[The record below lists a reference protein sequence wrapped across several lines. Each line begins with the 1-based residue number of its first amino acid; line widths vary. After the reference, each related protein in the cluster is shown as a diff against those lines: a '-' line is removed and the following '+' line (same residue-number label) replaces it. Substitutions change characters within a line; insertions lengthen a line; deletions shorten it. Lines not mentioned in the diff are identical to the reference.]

1 MNSDSTATTIPIDL
15 LRKYDRPGPRYTS
28 YPTAPIWSEDVG
40 GDRYAEALKKASAVA
55 DVPLSLYCHIP
66 FCRKRCFY
74 CGCNTCI
81 VKGDTSVD
89 AYTEELCKEIV
100 WTAERLQPRR
110 KVRQLHFGG
119 GTPTYVGVERLGQIL
134 DCMEQSFEFDET
146 CERSME
152 IDPRLTTPEQL
163 EFLAQRGFN
172 RISLGVQDFD
182 PDVQVS
188 IGRIQPHE
196 QVTTVLG
203 HCRRLGFKGI
213 NFDLIYGLPLQT
225 VGSFS
230 RTLER
235 VIELRPDRLAVYSF
249 AFLPTVKAHQSKI
262 DQGDLPTTEVKYQLF
277 AKAIEMFTGAGYKQI
292 GMDHF
297 ALPDD
302 ELSLA
307 QADGRLYRNF
317 MGYSI
322 QAAPEMIG
330 IGMSSIGYVDDGF
343 FQNVSKLK
351 EYGRRID
358 DSNCAVYRG
367 MKLSDDDL
375 IRQYLITSLMCNFR
389 LDIAPFEE
397 RFGIRYNDYFSE
409 ERTRLSGFVEDALLE
424 VSSDRLVVTQV
435 GRAFVRNIAMT
446 FDAYLKGDAPGKKAT
461 YSRTI

>member
-1 MNSDSTATTIPIDL
+1 MSSETTATTVPIDL

-28 YPTAPIWSEDVG
+28 YPTAPIWSEDIG
-40 GDRYAEALKKASAVA
+40 GAQYAEALKNASSDA
-55 DVPLSLYCHIP
+55 DAPLSLYCHIP
-66 FCRKRCFY
+66 FCRTRCYY

-81 VKGDTSVD
+81 VKGDTAVN
-89 AYTEELCKEIV
+89 AYTEELCKEIA
-100 WTAERLQPRR
+100 WTADQLKPRGS
-110 KVRQLHFGG
+110 VRQLHFGG
-119 GTPTYVGVERLGQIL
+119 GTPTYVGVERLAQIL
-134 DCMEQSFEFDET
+134 DCMEEAFEFGKD

-163 EFLAQRGFN
+163 EFLAERGFN

-182 PDVQVS
+182 PEVQKS
-188 IGRIQPHE
+188 IGRIQPQE
-196 QVTTVLG
+196 QVTAVLEQ
-203 HCRRLGFKGI
+203 CRRLGFKGI

-225 VGSFS
+225 VESFS

-249 AFLPTVKAHQSKI
+249 AFLPTVKANQLKI
-262 DQGDLPTTEVKYQLF
+262 NKDELPSTEMKYELF
-277 AKAIEMFTGAGYKQI
+277 ATAIAMFTGAGYRQI

-302 ELSLA
+302 ELSRA
-307 QADGRLYRNF
+307 QADGRLFRNF
-317 MGYSI
+317 MGYSM

-343 FQNVSKLK
+343 YQNVSRLK

-358 DSNCAVYRG
+358 ESYCAVYRG
-367 MKLSDDDL
+367 IKLSKDDL
-375 IRQYLITSLMCNFR
+375 IRQHLITSLMCNFR
-389 LDIAPFEE
+389 LDIAQLEK
-397 RFGIRYNDYFSE
+397 RFGITYDEYFAE
-409 ERTRLSGFVEDALLE
+409 EQRQLGGFVDDALLE
-424 VSSDRLVVTQV
+424 VSPGRLIVTSV

-446 FDAYLKGDAPGKKAT
+446 FDAYLKDDAPGKKAT

>member
-1 MNSDSTATTIPIDL
+1 MSNETNATTVPIDL

-28 YPTAPIWSEDVG
+28 YPTAPIWSEDIG
-40 GDRYAEALKKASAVA
+40 SDQYTEALKKASGHVDA
-55 DVPLSLYCHIP
+55 PLSLYCHIP
-66 FCRKRCFY
+66 FCRTRCYY

-81 VKGDTSVD
+81 VKGDTSVN
-89 AYTEELCKEIV
+89 AYTEELCKEIA
-100 WTAERLQPRR
+100 WTADQLQPRR
-110 KVRQLHFGG
+110 TVRQLHFGG
-119 GTPTYVGVERLGQIL
+119 GTPTYVGVERLTQIL
-134 DCMEQSFEFDET
+134 DCMEQSFEFDKE

-163 EFLAQRGFN
+163 EFLAKRGFN

-182 PDVQVS
+182 PDVQQS
-188 IGRIQPHE
+188 IGRIQPQE
-196 QVTTVLG
+196 QVTTVLEQ
-203 HCRRLGFKGI
+203 CRSFGFKGI

-225 VGSFS
+225 VESFS
-230 RTLER
+230 KTLER

-249 AFLPTVKAHQSKI
+249 AFLPKVKANQLKI
-262 DQGDLPTTEVKYQLF
+262 DKAELPVTEVKYRLF
-277 AKAIEMFTGAGYKQI
+277 ATAIEMFTGAGYKQI

-302 ELSLA
+302 ELSRA
-307 QADGRLYRNF
+307 QADGRLFRNF

-330 IGMSSIGYVDDGF
+330 VGMSSIGYVDDGF
-343 FQNVSKLK
+343 YQNVSRLK
-351 EYGRRID
+351 EYGRRIND
-358 DSNCAVYRG
+358 NNCAVYRG

-389 LDIAPFEE
+389 LETAQLES
-397 RFGIRYNDYFSE
+397 RFGIKYDEYFSE
-409 ERTRLSGFVEDALLE
+409 ERDQLQGFVDDALLE
-424 VSSDRLVVTQV
+424 VSSDRLVVTRV

-446 FDAYLKGDAPGKKAT
+446 FDAYLKSDAPGKKAT

>member
-1 MNSDSTATTIPIDL
+1 MSSETTATTIPIDL
-15 LRKYDRPGPRYTS
+15 LGKYDRPGPRYTS
-28 YPTAPIWSEDVG
+28 YPTAPIWSEDIG
-40 GDRYAEALKKASAVA
+40 GDQYSDALKKASL
-55 DVPLSLYCHIP
+55 DVDAPLSLYCHIP
-66 FCRKRCFY
+66 FCRTRCYY

-81 VKGDTSVD
+81 VKGDTSIN
-89 AYTEELCKEIV
+89 AYTEELCREIE
-100 WTAERLQPRR
+100 WTAGHLTPRR
-110 KVRQLHFGG
+110 TVRQLHFGG
-119 GTPTYVGVERLGQIL
+119 GTPTYIGVERLAQVL
-134 DCMEQSFEFDET
+134 DCMEQSFGFDKE

-152 IDPRLTTPEQL
+152 IDPRLTTTEQL

-182 PDVQVS
+182 PNVQKS
-188 IGRIQPHE
+188 IGRIQPQE
-196 QVTTVLG
+196 QVTTVLE

-225 VGSFS
+225 VESFS

-249 AFLPTVKAHQSKI
+249 AFLPTVKAHQAKI
-262 DQGDLPTTEVKYQLF
+262 DKTELPTTEVKYQLF
-277 AKAIEMFTGAGYKQI
+277 ATAIEMFTGAGYRQI

-307 QADGRLYRNF
+307 QRDGRLYRNF

-330 IGMSSIGYVDDGF
+330 IGMSSIGYVADGF
-343 FQNVSKLK
+343 YQNVSKLK
-351 EYGRRID
+351 EYGRRIND
-358 DSNCAVYRG
+358 KNCAVYRG
-367 MKLSDDDL
+367 MILSDDDL
-375 IRQYLITSLMCNFR
+375 IRQYLITALMCNFR
-389 LDIAPFEE
+389 LDIARLEE
-397 RFGIRYNDYFSE
+397 RFGIKYDEYFSV
-409 ERTRLSGFVEDALLE
+409 ERDQLTGFVDDALLE
-424 VSSDRLVVTQV
+424 VSSERLVVTPV
-435 GRAFVRNIAMT
+435 GRAFVRNIAMI